1 MSYPPPKNWFM
12 VSYMPPWKTS
22 LSYSVCKKAFYFSVL
37 QIPAAAGLFP
47 SFCHY
52 LASRRLVPRFGSARG
67 RRFCRFVPN
76 TQLGTPLKNQWLE
89 DMTFPSNM
97 VPFFGT
103 CSFSA
108 GTTKLNGN
116 NKQFEDGNGSRDLSR
131 RFGMR
136 IDFDVFFG
144 SGGRSLRI
152 FYPRFRGFWM
162 LVKYSIDSR
171 IHEMHDL

>member
-97 VPFFGT
+97 VPFFWDMFIFRGYH
-103 CSFSA
+103 
-108 GTTKLNGN
+108 KIKR
-116 NKQFEDGNGSRDLSR
+116 KQQAVWRWKWIE
-131 RFGMR
+131 
-136 IDFDVFFG
+136 
-144 SGGRSLRI
+144 RSLETLWNEDRFWCFFRI
-152 FYPRFRGFWM
+152 WR
-162 LVKYSIDSR
+162 
-171 IHEMHDL
+171 